1 MHSLSATTS
10 SSSSS
15 SLSVLKMIQSISA
28 TLIFSP
34 SVAND
39 YTTATSTTTTTT
51 TATNTNTNID
61 INIKKPISFTKN
73 STRSTLTATPTSS
86 VSQLRLSSFLPTWG
100 LSSSSTPQEGGEREF
115 VLSGGAKNALVAVQ
129 RYYSNIATD
138 FERQQ
143 SIDLLL
149 GKKKNKKTQN
159 KCLRYLKKNVLLKN
173 FLHFFFLILNI

>member
-1 MHSLSATTS
+1 MHSLSATTSSS

-39 YTTATSTTTTTT
+39 YTTSTTTTTT

-149 GKKKNKKTQN
+149 GKKNKKTQN
-159 KCLRYLKKNVLLKN
+159 KCLRYLKKMYY
-173 FLHFFFLILNI
+173 